1 MPTFRQYLKQNKIAY
16 EFKTFAHLKELQPPT
31 ALPAGQP
38 SMSLQEIGD
47 AVNQTVGGALSTAG
61 MSETAANLAENV
73 NAAVEEVDDILKG
86 QRKKADFVARVQKFQ
101 EAVEKLKR
109 NPTSQNERR
118 SVKKMMQ
125 ALIALNRAEEHEDDN
140 PAQKKIGK
148 AVLSDPEHMEHL
160 IASTVEA
167 MHEKAPTESWG
178 RWLLNLFRKLW
189 GGVTAIWNFIRSNT
203 KIIASVILIVY
214 IVYAAYTQGFQQL
227 VSSASASAASI
238 SEQVVTVANWIWQ
251 ACQGIFDFGFKW
263 LIEFPIWFIQSILG
277 QTDKLY
283 YWHEAMAQ
291 AALWENRKNYG
302 MNILTATAAGS
313 GFVRTA
319 AAWLGITTGGL
330 GLAALTAVAAG
341 AQAVAGEYY
350 AQNADSYYRRDLLSQ
365 DREFNFTVLITIL
378 RYVYYTN
385 YFKMKFLSCAKKF
398 GMSEEKAQATYNIV
412 GTSAGVAATGFTMK
426 LKIDRKI
433 NRLFSNTHTSM
444 FANAIQLVGFA
455 DFANTVRRSNNN
467 TWFGMNSKLNAFTT
481 RLQTGDVIER
491 EMMTP
496 QAMQTRKFKQKMNA
510 ITVEQATYRR
520 DVKQG
525 IWSDSTEKQL
535 KKLKKKAIKKDGQLV
550 LTKENLE
557 MFIRDMEQET
567 SKGGNVYADSDLSDA
582 PTEERTPGDFSPEEK
597 MSGDLSDAPT
607 ERRPPGAAMFSIP
620 LRF

>member
-16 EFKTFAHLKELQPPT
+16 AFKTFAHLKELQPPT

-38 SMSLQEIGD
+38 SMSLQQIGD

-86 QRKKADFVARVQKFQ
+86 QRKKVDFVGKAVKVQKT
-101 EAVEKLKR
+101 AEKLKR
-109 NPTSQNERR
+109 KPTPKRGRR
-118 SVKKMMQ
+118 IQREVMQ
-125 ALIALNRAEEHEDDN
+125 ALMALDRVEEHEDDN

-227 VSSASASAASI
+227 VSSASAAAASI

-263 LIEFPIWFIQSILG
+263 LIQFPIWFIQSILG
-277 QTDKLY
+277 QTNELYKLS
-283 YWHEAMAQ
+283 EMKARANLFENRMKFG
-291 AALWENRKNYG
+291 AALLNP
-302 MNILTATAAGS
+302 ASVSAGS
-313 GFVRTA
+313 GFVATA
-319 AAWLGITTGGL
+319 AAWFGISTGGL
-330 GLAALTAVAAG
+330 GLAALAAAAAG
-341 AQAVAGEYY
+341 AETVAQT
-350 AQNADSYYRRDLLSQ
+350 ANANYRQDLVSQ
-365 DREFNFTVLITIL
+365 DREFNFTVLIGIL
-378 RYVYYTN
+378 SFVYSLRSV
-385 YFKMKFLSCAKKF
+385 KMAFLRRAKKM
-398 GMSEEKAQATYNIV
+398 GISEEKAQTYYNTI
-412 GTSAGVAATGFTMK
+412 GTLSSLGATGFRTK
-426 LKIDRKI
+426 LRIERRI
-433 NRLFSNTHTSM
+433 NRLFSDVQMSTI
-444 FANAIQLVGFA
+444 ANASQFVGLNEFGNA
-455 DFANTVRRSNNN
+455 VRRSNNN
-467 TWFGMNSKLNAFTT
+467 TWFGMNSKLNAFTM

-491 EMMTP
+491 EMNDIKIH
-496 QAMQTRKFKQKMNA
+496 QAMQTRDFKQKMMSA
-510 ITVEQATYRR
+510 YTDAQL
-520 DVKQG
+520 
-525 IWSDSTEKQL
+525 EKL
-535 KKLKKKAIKKDGQLV
+535 EEKAIEKDGQLV
-550 LTKENLE
+550 LTKENLD
-557 MFIRDMEQET
+557 MFVRDMEQET
-567 SKGGNVYADSDLSDA
+567 SKDGNVYADSDVSDAPTEERTPGELSDA

-607 ERRPPGAAMFSIP
+607 ERQPPGAAMFSIP